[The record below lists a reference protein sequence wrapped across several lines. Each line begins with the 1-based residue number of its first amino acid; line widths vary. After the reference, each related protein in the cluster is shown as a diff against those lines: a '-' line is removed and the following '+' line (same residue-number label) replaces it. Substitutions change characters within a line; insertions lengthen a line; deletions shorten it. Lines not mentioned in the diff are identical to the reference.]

1 MIENTHSATPPAG
14 DRLSELEEQELVARC
29 INGDE
34 DAFSEVVT
42 RYRDYVFN
50 FALKLMR
57 DPDDAEDLAQDV
69 FLTCFRHFGKF
80 RGDCRLSTWLY
91 TITHNLAKNKWQKDK
106 THKRAMHVS
115 IDEPVIDSSS
125 SREVT
130 LELPDPAPDP
140 ARAAAAR
147 EEMGLLEQ
155 CIERLSPDQ
164 KELIVLRFQEHLSYE
179 EVAAVLGCS
188 VGTVKSRLHRVRKE
202 LKILMNELVKMP

>member
-1 MIENTHSATPPAG
+1 MIENTNSATPPAG
-14 DRLSELEEQELVARC
+14 ERLAEPEEKELVARC
-29 INGDE
+29 IVGDE
-34 DAFSEVVT
+34 AAFTEVVE
-42 RYRDYVFN
+42 RYRDYVYN
-50 FALKLMR
+50 FSVKLMR

-69 FLTCFRHFGKF
+69 FLTCFRHFSKF

-115 IDEPVIDSSS
+115 LDEPVIDSSS
-125 SREVT
+125 REVAW
-130 LELPDPAPDP
+130 ELPDPAPDP

-147 EEMGLLEQ
+147 EEVGLLEQ

-202 LKILMNELVKMP
+202 LKILMNELVNRS